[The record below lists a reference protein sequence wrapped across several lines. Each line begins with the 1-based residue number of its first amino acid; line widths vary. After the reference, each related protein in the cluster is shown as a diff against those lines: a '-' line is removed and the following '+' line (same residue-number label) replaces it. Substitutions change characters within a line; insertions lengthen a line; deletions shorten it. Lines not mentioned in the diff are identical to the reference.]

1 MKGFKGLK
9 LSNLSITGKL
19 SLAFGLTIIASLVFS
34 LVSLGQLKGF
44 EKELKIASQREV
56 MAGKSIANALV
67 QLNAASSSL
76 RNLSSREEATQAAAK
91 SAITESLS
99 KMVGVL
105 ENSAATDKAL
115 SNTIKN
121 RVSEFSAEVRK
132 DSAATRSGENSTVL
146 TAKWEVIQKEFGQW
160 VEQETS
166 AAGKVVEAMNGNL
179 EKCSRSVLFGFSI
192 TLILGIG
199 MVVWLARAI
208 LGPLVIVSAKFE
220 KLQHKCITW
229 LGEGLTCMKSGD
241 LTYRITPVSTPIE
254 KYPGDEIGKMSE
266 VFNNTLVL
274 AKGGVILFNEVNE
287 NLCDLLR
294 RVRGGTDLVN
304 ARTGDLAEVARR
316 MNGTGNEIAQGSQA
330 LATSATETA
339 IIMEELNAQVSEF
352 EKSSKEQALLVK
364 HTVDALSVAN
374 ESISGVDTAIQTMSK
389 AASKGDTAVQ
399 ETVRAMEDLKSQID
413 VSAEKVKKLDE
424 ASVRIGDIVHTI
436 NSIAAQTN
444 LLALNAAIEAARAG
458 EHGRGF
464 AVVADEVR
472 KLAEQSSN
480 ATQEIASLIE
490 GVRKMVSETVESI
503 STTEANAED
512 GVQKSLEAGEALST
526 INEASQKVGELVRHA
541 EKSTTTAVKNIS
553 DVSFSAEANVLSC
566 REMITGTDRVSHS
579 ITEVAAIA
587 EQAAAGADELKHG
600 LDSFTQALT
609 ELKDMSIDLQYK
621 VSEFTLPE
629 EESPSKPVLKVA

>member
-1 MKGFKGLK
+1 MKGLKGLK
-9 LSNLSITGKL
+9 LSSLSITGKL
-19 SLAFGLTIIASLVFS
+19 SLAFGLTIITSLIFS
-34 LVSLGQLKGF
+34 IVSLGQLKEF
-44 EKELKIASQREV
+44 ERELKIASEREV
-56 MAGKSIANALV
+56 KAGKSIAGALV
-67 QLNAASSSL
+67 QLNSASSSL
-76 RNLSSREEATQAAAK
+76 RNLSSRDQATQTAAK
-91 SAITESLS
+91 AAITDSLS
-99 KMVGVL
+99 KMVSVM
-105 ENSAATDKAL
+105 ENSVSTDNAL
-115 SNTIKN
+115 STTIKA
-121 RVSEFSAEVRK
+121 RVGELSSELKKGSSLTRPGETSTALFS
-132 DSAATRSGENSTVL
+132 
-146 TAKWEVIQKEFGQW
+146 KWEVIQNEFGQW
-160 VEQETS
+160 VEQESSS
-166 AAGKVVEAMNGNL
+166 AEKAVETMNGNL
-179 EKCSRSVLFGFSI
+179 EKCSKSVLLGFSV
-192 TLILGIG
+192 TLLLAIG
-199 MVVWLARAI
+199 MIVLLSRAI
-208 LGPLVIVSAKFE
+208 LGPLVVVTEKFE
-220 KLQHKCITW
+220 KLQNKCITW

-254 KYPGDEIGKMSE
+254 KYSGDEIGKMSE

-330 LATSATETA
+330 LASSATETA
-339 IIMEELNAQVSEF
+339 IIMEELNAQVGEF

-364 HTVDALSVAN
+364 NTVEALSVAN
-374 ESISGVDTAIQTMSK
+374 DSIAGVDTAIQTMSK

-399 ETVRAMEDLKSQID
+399 ETVRAMENLKSQID

-424 ASVRIGDIVHTI
+424 ASIRIGDIVHTI

-503 STTEANAED
+503 STTETNAED

-541 EKSTTTAVKNIS
+541 ESSTTTAVRNIS
-553 DVSFSAEANVLSC
+553 DVSNSAEANVLSC

-609 ELKDMSIDLQYK
+609 ELKEMSIDLQYK
-621 VSEFTLPE
+621 VSEFTLPA
-629 EESPSKPVLKVA
+629 EESVSTPVLKVA